1 MYGVIVNIS
10 SREEKLQKIIEIEKI
25 LNDIQDIDVLLEQ
38 LLTEARSIVNAD
50 AGSIYV
56 WDEDTKLLSIKYS
69 QNDTQQKRLAPGQ
82 KLPYSFFSF
91 PVNEKSI
98 SGYCVLNKE
107 ILNIPDVYE
116 IPEDS
121 IYKFNRQP
129 DLLSGYQT
137 KSMLRIPLIT
147 ADGRI
152 LGVLQIINAQDEE
165 GNFIAFD
172 KDAELY
178 IQHFAENATAALER
192 TYLTRAMVLRMARMA
207 EMRDP
212 KETGTH
218 VTRVSKYSVEI
229 YDRWAFKHNI
239 PQKERSV
246 YRDSLSIASMLHDVG
261 KVGISDLILKKPGR
275 FDDTERNIIKA
286 HTYICLFLFKGFISG
301 LDKMTLDVA
310 LHHHERWDG
319 KGYPGK
325 IDAKKITSPDVI
337 LDLQDAPG
345 LLGNEIPLAARIVA
359 VADVFDA
366 LSHRRCYK
374 DAWNEEDV
382 LNELKKQSGTQ
393 FDPEIIDVFFEVY
406 PTIKDI
412 QNSLPDEES

>member
-1 MYGVIVNIS
+1 MNTS
-10 SREEKLQKIIEIEKI
+10 SREEKLQKIIETEKI
-25 LNDIQDIDVLLEQ
+25 LSDIQDIDVLLEQ

-56 WDEDTKLLSIKYS
+56 WDEETRLLSIKYS
-69 QNDTQQKRLAPGQ
+69 QNDTQQKRLEPGQ
-82 KLPYSFFSF
+82 KLPYSYFSF
-91 PVNEKSI
+91 PANEKSI

-107 ILNIPDVYE
+107 ILNIPDVYQ
-116 IPEDS
+116 IPEES

-137 KSMLRIPLIT
+137 KSMLTIPLVT

-152 LGVLQIINAQDEE
+152 LGVLQIINAQDEY

-229 YDRWAFKHNI
+229 YDRWAFNHNI
-239 PQKERSV
+239 PPKERST
-246 YRDSLSIASMLHDVG
+246 YRDSLAIASMLHDVG
-261 KVGISDLILKKPGR
+261 KVGISDLVLKKPGR
-275 FDDTERNIIKA
+275 FDDNERNIIKS
-286 HTYICLFLFKGFISG
+286 HTYICYFLFEGFVSG

-325 IDAKKITSPDVI
+325 IDSEKITSPDVI
-337 LDLQDAPG
+337 LDLSNSQG
-345 LLGNEIPLAARIVA
+345 LIGDEIPLAARIVA

-366 LSHRRCYK
+366 LSHKRCYK
-374 DAWNEEDV
+374 EAWKEKDV
-382 LNELKKQSGTQ
+382 LDELKKQSGTQ

-406 PTIKDI
+406 PTIKEI
-412 QNSLPDEES
+412 QKSLPDEES

>member
-1 MYGVIVNIS
+1 MNNS
-10 SREEKLQKIIEIEKI
+10 SREAKLQKIIETEKI

-38 LLTEARSIVNAD
+38 LLTEARAIVNAD

-56 WDEDTKLLSIKYS
+56 WDESTKLLSIKYS
-69 QNDTQQKRLAPGQ
+69 QNDTQQKRLAAGQ

-91 PVNEKSI
+91 PANEKSI

-107 ILNIPDVYE
+107 ILNIPDVYQ

-121 IYKFNRQP
+121 IYNFNRQP
-129 DLLSGYQT
+129 DILSGYKT
-137 KSMLRIPLIT
+137 KSMLTIPLIT

-152 LGVLQIINAQDEE
+152 LGVLQIINAQDED

-192 TYLTRAMVLRMARMA
+192 GFLTRTMVLRMARMA

-239 PQKERSV
+239 PAKEKSAF
-246 YRDSLSIASMLHDVG
+246 RDSLTIASILHDVG

-275 FDDTERNIIKA
+275 FDDNERNIMKA
-286 HTYICLFLFKGFISG
+286 HTYICHFLFNGFVSG
-301 LDKMTLDVA
+301 LDKMILDVA
-310 LHHHERWDG
+310 MHHHERWDG

-325 IDAKKITSPDVI
+325 IDISKVTSPDVI
-337 LDLQDAPG
+337 FDLHDSMG
-345 LLGNEIPLAARIVA
+345 LSGDEIPLAARIVA

-374 DAWNEEDV
+374 DAWNEDDV
-382 LNELKKQSGTQ
+382 LNELKAQSGTQ
-393 FDPEIIDVFFEVY
+393 FDPELIDIFFEVY
-406 PTIKDI
+406 PTIKEI
-412 QNSLPDEES
+412 QKSLPDEES

>member
-1 MYGVIVNIS
+1 MITS
-10 SREEKLQKIIEIEKI
+10 SREEKLQKIIETEKI

-56 WDEDTKLLSIKYS
+56 WDEKTKLLSIKYS

-91 PVNEKSI
+91 PINEKSI

-107 ILNIPDVYE
+107 ILNIPDVYQ
-116 IPEDS
+116 IPEES

-137 KSMLRIPLIT
+137 KSMLTIPLIT

-152 LGVLQIINAQDEE
+152 LGVLQIINAQDEH

-229 YDRWAFKHNI
+229 YDRWAFKHSI
-239 PQKERSV
+239 SSKERSA
-246 YRDSLSIASMLHDVG
+246 YRDSLTIAAMLHDVG

-286 HTYICLFLFKGFISG
+286 HTYICHFLFEGFVSG

-325 IDAKKITSPDVI
+325 IDTTKITGPDVI
-337 LDLQDAPG
+337 LDLYDAPG
-345 LLGNEIPLAARIVA
+345 LAGDEIPLAARIVA

-406 PTIKDI
+406 PTIKEI
-412 QNSLPDEES
+412 QKSLPDEES

>member
-1 MYGVIVNIS
+1 MS
-10 SREEKLQKIIEIEKI
+10 FSREEKLQKIIETEKI
-25 LNDIQDIDVLLEQ
+25 LNDIQDIDILLEQ

-56 WDEDTKLLSIKYS
+56 WDESTKLLSIKYS
-69 QNDTQQKRLAPGQ
+69 QNDTQQKKLEPGQ

-91 PVNEKSI
+91 PANEQSI

-107 ILNIPDVYE
+107 ILNIPDVYH

-121 IYKFNRQP
+121 VYKFNRQP
-129 DLLSGYQT
+129 DLISGYVT
-137 KSMLRIPLIT
+137 KSMLTIPLVT
-147 ADGRI
+147 ADGRV
-152 LGVLQIINAQDEE
+152 LGVLQIINAQDDD

-178 IQHFAENATAALER
+178 IQHFAENATSALER
-192 TYLTRAMVLRMARMA
+192 TFLTRSMVLRMARMA

-218 VTRVSKYSVEI
+218 VTRVSKFSLEI
-229 YDRWAFKHNI
+229 YDRWAFNHNI
-239 PQKERSV
+239 PLKERTAF
-246 YRDSLSIASMLHDVG
+246 RDSLIIASMLHDVG

-286 HTYICLFLFKGFISG
+286 HTYICHFLFAGFVSS
-301 LDKMTLDVA
+301 LDKMTLEVA

-325 IDAKKITSPDVI
+325 IDSSKVTSPDVI
-337 LDLQDAPG
+337 FDLHDAQG
-345 LLGNEIPLAARIVA
+345 LKGEEIPLSARIVA

-374 DAWNEEDV
+374 DAWSEGDV
-382 LNELKKQSGTQ
+382 LNELKSQSGLQ
-393 FDPEIIDVFFEVY
+393 FDPEVIDAFFEVY
-406 PTIKDI
+406 PTIKEI
-412 QNSLPDEES
+412 QNSLPDEEA